1 MKKILGLLFAAL
13 ISGCATQY
21 PNKDV
26 TGQVFPT
33 VSGESLSK
41 QAFVIPEF
49 SKGTPA
55 ILLIGYKQDAQF
67 DIDRWLIG
75 LDMKA
80 VTTPAYELPTIA
92 GMVPRMFETQI
103 NEGMRKGIPKE
114 LWGGVITIYQD
125 GDKVQAFT
133 GNQNGNN
140 ARVVL
145 LDKDGQIAY
154 FYDRGFAVAPLNEL
168 IDKIAQLNNASI

>member
-1 MKKILGLLFAAL
+1 MNKLLAL
-13 ISGCATQY
+13 TISVFLVSGCANQY
-21 PNKDV
+21 PNLDV
-26 TGQVFPT
+26 TGKMFPT

-49 SKGTPA
+49 TKGELA

-75 LDMKA
+75 LDMKQ

-92 GMVPRMFETQI
+92 GMLPRMFETQI

-114 LWGGVITIYQD
+114 LWGGVITLYQD
-125 GDKVQAFT
+125 GEKVQAFT

-140 ARVVL
+140 ARVAL
-145 LDKDGQIAY
+145 LDKQGRIVY

-168 IDKIAQLNNASI
+168 IDKISQLTE